1 MIWHTGNGSSRSSEE
16 HEAHEVFWLK
26 ASRVFVFFVLRDKP
40 FARTIALALIALSTM
55 AHVGSPDTFFVGT
68 AGAFPVR
75 VIVRL
80 PGVIPGRAQV
90 TVRVTDDAAARSVS
104 RVTVRAAQ
112 WNVGIEGAPPADVAA
127 PVPGDPAVY
136 SAELWFMTATSY
148 RLIVDVEGATGQGT
162 AIVPVLAL
170 ATAERAMNRGLG
182 ITLAALAVFLSVG
195 FLTIVGAAV
204 RESVVAPGVAPDA
217 KRRRRARIAVAVTG
231 VCVVLVLWGGSA
243 WWTAEAN
250 DYRNRVLFRPF
261 ESRAAVH
268 DEGSRRVLTLEIH
281 DARWTGGGNSASRW
295 NALMPDH
302 GKLMHLFLVREPGL
316 DAFAHLHPVAKTPEA
331 LAFDADVPPLPAGRY
346 RVYGDIVHESGYAQT
361 LVANVDVPGDGR
373 RDRSQAD
380 PDDSWFTGD
389 AALEAATSRFAIA
402 EGPTIVW
409 NRGPNHIVAAEDRV
423 LSFAAVDSSGAQL
436 PLEPYMG
443 MLAHVAVASDDGSV
457 FAHLHPAGSISMAA
471 WQKFGGDAHAMHAAP
486 PSSDLSI
493 PYAFPKPGRYHI
505 WVQMKHDGRVITA
518 AFDANVLPR

>member
-1 MIWHTGNGSSRSSEE
+1 V
-16 HEAHEVFWLK
+16 AF
-26 ASRVFVFFVLRDKP
+26 
-40 FARTIALALIALSTM
+40 ALAVVAVSTM
-55 AHVGSPDTFFVGT
+55 AHVGSPDTFFAGT
-68 AGAFPVR
+68 AGAYPVR
-75 VIVRL
+75 VLVRL

-112 WNVGIEGAPPADVAA
+112 WNLGIEGAPPPDVAS

-148 RLIVDVEGATGQGT
+148 RLLVDLEGANGQGT
-162 AIVPVLAL
+162 VVVPVVAL
-170 ATAERAMNRGLG
+170 ATAERPMNRALG

-204 RESVVAPGVAPDA
+204 RESVVAPGAAPDA
-217 KRRRRARIAVAVTG
+217 KRRRRARIAMVATAVAVA
-231 VCVVLVLWGGSA
+231 VVLWGGSL

-250 DYRNRVLFRPF
+250 SYRDAVLYRPF
-261 ESRAAVH
+261 ASQAAVH
-268 DEGSRRVLTLEIH
+268 DSDGRRVLTLGIH
-281 DARWTGGGNSASRW
+281 DPRWTGAPAPASRY

-316 DAFAHLHPVAKTPEA
+316 DAFAHLHPVPKTPAA

-361 LVANVDVPGDGR
+361 LVAAVDLPGPDGADSR
-373 RDRSQAD
+373 RSAAD
-380 PDDSWFTGD
+380 PDDSWFVGD
-389 AALEAATSRFAIA
+389 PALEAATSRFAVA
-402 EGPTIVW
+402 DGPTIVW
-409 NRGPNHIVAAEDRV
+409 ERGPAHLVVDEERTLTFAV
-423 LSFAAVDSSGAQL
+423 LDQSGAPL
-436 PLEPYMG
+436 ALEPYMG
-443 MLAHVAVASDDGSV
+443 MLAHVAVAHEDGSV

-471 WQKFGGDAHAMHAAP
+471 WQKFAAQAPGAAAGSHAMHVM
-486 PSSDLSI
+486 PSAGDLSI
-493 PYAFPKPGRYHI
+493 PYAFPKAGRYHI
-505 WVQMKHDGRVITA
+505 WVQVKHEGTKMTA